1 MNCQL
6 IDFNYIPK
14 KIREELVSENMVV
27 VGLARTADKEKNIL
41 LSEVTL
47 NVLWEDKGK
56 THDIE
61 LNTIKVDGELH
72 PSADSLLAKS
82 FGGGPG
88 SIQASEN
95 ESESESEDSSADE
108 STPIQNISGS
118 SNSYNNYISGAITNH
133 VSGN

>member
-1 MNCQL
+1 
-6 IDFNYIPK
+6 
-14 KIREELVSENMVV
+14 
-27 VGLARTADKEKNIL
+27 
-41 LSEVTL
+41 VTL

-72 PSADSLLAKS
+72 PSADALLAKS

-95 ESESESEDSSADE
+95 ESESEDSSADE
-108 STPIQNISGS
+108 STPTQNISGS